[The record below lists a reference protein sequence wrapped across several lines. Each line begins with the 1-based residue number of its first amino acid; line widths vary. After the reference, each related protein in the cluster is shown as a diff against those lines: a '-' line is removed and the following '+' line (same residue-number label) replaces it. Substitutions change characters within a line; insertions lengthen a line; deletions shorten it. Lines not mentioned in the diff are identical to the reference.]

1 VKGAAWR
8 FADVRPWRPTPL
20 LTAFQAGFPDQE
32 SVGFSIARPA
42 RGSPHGGVFLD
53 IAWIKDR
60 IPNAPEHIKGK
71 LPGVYHQFKELAD
84 LDITEEPMEVGPTT
98 HYMMGGVRVDAD
110 SQMSTVPELFAAGEC
125 GAGLHGAN
133 RLGGNSLSDLIVFG
147 QWAGQYARTSGCRHG
162 EPRIPSRMVRHARP
176 AQPAHRLRG
185 DRAALERTESR
196 GAHTRRP
203 REQGSGVG

>member
-1 VKGAAWR
+1 MKGAAWR

-147 QWAGQYARTSGCRHG
+147 QWAGAVRAHKRL
-162 EPRIPSRMVRHARP
+162 PSRGTANTIP
-176 AQPAHRLRG
+176 DG
-185 DRAALERTESR
+185 T
-196 GAHTRRP
+196 P
-203 REQGSGVG
+203 RSTCTTCSPSPR